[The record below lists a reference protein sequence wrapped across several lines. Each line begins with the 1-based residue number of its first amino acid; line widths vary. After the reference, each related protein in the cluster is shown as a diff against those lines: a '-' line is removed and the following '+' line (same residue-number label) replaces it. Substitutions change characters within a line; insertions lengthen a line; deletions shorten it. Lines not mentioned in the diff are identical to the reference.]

1 MSLDENLIAQSEH
14 AEVEQTA
21 EQVESAPIEEVDETA
36 EGQEAET
43 DTDEPKKKSGFE
55 RRVEKLN
62 RKATE
67 AKLEAEFWKQ
77 KALGQNQE
85 QAPPATQNRKPQF
98 ADYNDIDQFT
108 EALAEWK
115 VDQKLSNYE
124 ASQKQKTV
132 EHTYVTR
139 KQEFE
144 KSNPDF
150 AEVLDDV
157 AHVVFNQAAMSFISE
172 SDVGPAIAYELGKN
186 PDEAE
191 RIGKL
196 SAVRQIAELAKIE
209 DKLTQKKPVIVKA
222 SKAPAPIKPTTGKG
236 AVKSVDISDPN
247 LSYAD
252 FKRLR
257 AEQLKRK

>member
-1 MSLDENLIAQSEH
+1 MSLDENLIENAEAQTE
-14 AEVEQTA
+14 AVEQ
-21 EQVESAPIEEVDETA
+21 ELESAPIEETQSPDETI
-36 EGQEAET
+36 ET
-43 DTDEPKKKSGFE
+43 ETEESGKKKNGFE

-67 AKLEAEFWKQ
+67 ARLEAEFWKQ
-77 KALGQNQE
+77 KAMGNAPQE
-85 QAPPATQNRKPQF
+85 TAQAQATQNRKPQF

-124 ASQKQKTV
+124 ATQKQKTV

-144 KSNPDF
+144 KANADF
-150 AEVLDDV
+150 AEVLEDV
-157 AHVVFNQAAMSFISE
+157 AHVVFNQGAMTFITE

-191 RIGKL
+191 RISRL

-209 DKLTQKKPVIVKA
+209 DKLTQKKPEVKV

-236 AVKSVDISDPN
+236 AVKTLDINDPN
-247 LSYAD
+247 ISFAD

-257 AEQLKRK
+257 AEQTKRK